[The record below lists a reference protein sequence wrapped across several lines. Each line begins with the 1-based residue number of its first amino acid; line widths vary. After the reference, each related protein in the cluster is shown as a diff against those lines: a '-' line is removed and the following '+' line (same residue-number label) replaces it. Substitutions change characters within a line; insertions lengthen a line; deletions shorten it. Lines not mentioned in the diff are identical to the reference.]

1 MMQTKKCDFCKE
13 NFDVEGYQ
21 IDKKKF
27 CKPFCKNQ
35 YHSYNRS
42 YVEFLIN
49 SGQLDF
55 QTVKEQIKIKKN
67 N

>member
-13 NFDVEGYQ
+13 NFDVENNK

-27 CKPFCKNQ
+27 CDPLCRNQ

-42 YVEFLIN
+42 YVEILIN

-55 QTVKEQIKIKKN
+55 QTVKKQIEKN

>member
-1 MMQTKKCDFCKE
+1 MIQTKKCDFCKE
-13 NFDVEGYQ
+13 NFNVEINK
-21 IDKKKF
+21 IDKKRF
-27 CKPFCKNQ
+27 CKDFCKNQ

-42 YVEFLIN
+42 YAGILIN

-55 QTVKEQIKIKKN
+55 QTVKEQIEKN